1 MSKPEPSKTAQRLN
15 VYIRGPNGEPH
26 NLLFPLGHTAAAQD
40 NGRLVISNTQ
50 GTAGLFLPGAWLG
63 WFLFSDADYEETEAF
78 VNRQHLKAREGAQ

>member
-26 NLLFPLGHTAAAQD
+26 NLVFPLGHTAAAQD

-63 WFLFSDADYEETEAF
+63 YVLCCDTDREEAENW
-78 VNRQHLKAREGAQ
+78 VKRLKAREGAQ

>member
-26 NLLFPLGHTAAAQD
+26 NLVFPLGHTAAARD

-63 WFLFSDADYEETEAF
+63 YVLCSDTDLEEAENWAK
-78 VNRQHLKAREGAQ
+78 RLKAKRGAQ